1 MVRDRG
7 SFFWRARRGAI
18 LARVLW
24 INRTV
29 FLGGLALL
37 LGIVSLAAAPGRAAA
52 DWQVKRAGDDALIAQ
67 AARTFAGKPDDQ
79 ALALRL
85 VRLSGKRRL
94 PSLLK
99 EFRQRAEASPPRYAA
114 ALAYAQLLLVSGN
127 PAEAAESFQ
136 RAAGLRP
143 QLGAP
148 VVGRAQ
154 ALRASARREEAVTA
168 YQQALAL
175 EKRPR
180 ERQRLLAALIGLLT
194 DPGDLEREIAA
205 RRELLSLDNKDETAG
220 LLADAL
226 ERAGQPDKAAEVL
239 AQRLR
244 SGGTEPLQLA
254 IRVAMLREAA
264 GAEKTAAQMLSA
276 LLRKL
281 PPSAADRRR
290 ELWKRAVDVARRRNQ
305 LPELSRELERD
316 AGAVEWDVLS
326 QVRDEL
332 GDLEGALTAARRA
345 AGRMPADVELGRR
358 IVTLLERLGREDDV
372 TAEYEALARMDPH
385 QPRFVI
391 ELCERQFRRSK
402 KADAERQ
409 FDRALTRF
417 ARNAGA
423 LVRLAE
429 LASRWGQ
436 EQRAIAAWERLHR
449 LSPRDEMAI
458 LGLGEA
464 YFQRGK
470 KETAVKTWQALRK
483 TATSKADGHGRLA
496 DVLMEHDL
504 LPEATAEAD
513 LAETLAPKQPRH
525 HRTMAQILERQRK
538 SDAAIKEWQTV
549 LEMSKGAG
557 QAGERQEAR
566 SRILALVSREGR
578 GRLDEWVRR
587 LEGQLRQRPDDREA
601 AMFLAEAQVRN
612 GNVSGAIATLRGVVE
627 RDKAGTSSDGDA
639 ILALVRLLRQ
649 ARDLEGAVR
658 WLEELGRRV
667 PARAREAHI
676 QIADIELGR
685 YDDRQ
690 ALAHAERAAD
700 LAPADGQALVRIAEV
715 EERAGEGKRAL
726 TTYRK
731 AFARDGNPTAAF
743 ALARLL
749 QRQGAA
755 REAADVLRSLL
766 RNSSDE
772 EVINDAARRAMELEE
787 YLGTLGDL
795 ERLIGGLNFSADK
808 GAAYRH
814 AFVDV
819 LRRLVPALYRT
830 ADTPSAVAERTRLG
844 QHGLRPLLEL
854 LAANERDPDR
864 GLIELGGL
872 LGNPDAAPVL
882 ARFAQLPAP
891 APLEPGA
898 VPGLRRLATPQVSES
913 LIAAVI
919 ALGRLRDE
927 RARPAL
933 EQLLPAVD
941 GGLRTAAVWALGRI
955 ANPDSAPLLTKALE
969 DPRSEVAAVAC
980 LGLARLRD
988 PRFTP
993 LLAGIATDVARAPR
1007 LRRAAVLALGL
1018 AGDSGSVPALLALL
1032 DAGDRELGRAAAA
1045 ALGAIADPQVVF
1057 PLLTHILVQRPSQA
1071 DRGLLAL
1078 EALDR
1083 QLAAPAVDDEA
1094 KSIDGNRLDVDLMLG
1109 AVFPAVT
1116 MRPDRAP
1123 LWIERVRGVQQILG
1137 DALGLSRETKRHVLS
1152 LLNSR
1157 DDGIGLGPLCAEGS
1171 HEISQATSQALG
1183 AIADGVRERVAA
1195 LLDDAD
1201 PEIEGLALRLL
1212 AKLGDSR
1219 VTPARIAALAARTGP
1234 HPGGPPGGPATT
1246 AAAAA
1251 SAASAQVRA
1260 RAQSAGP
1267 IVQAIIPL
1275 LADPAWERR
1284 VAAVEVLRAVGAP
1297 GRPPLESAL
1306 GDPNLVVRAAASS
1319 ALGRPE
1325 PPTHPGP

>member
-1 MVRDRG
+1 MLR
-7 SFFWRARRGAI
+7 
-18 LARVLW
+18 

-37 LGIVSLAAAPGRAAA
+37 LGVVNLAVAPGRAAA
-52 DWQVKRAGDDALIAQ
+52 EWQVKRAGDDALYAQ
-67 AARTFAGKPDDQ
+67 AARTLAEQPDDQ
-79 ALALRL
+79 TLAVQL
-85 VRLSGKRRL
+85 VRLSGKDRL

-99 EFRQRAEASPPRYAA
+99 EFRQRAEASLPRYAA
-114 ALAYAQLLLVSGN
+114 VEAYAQLLLASGN
-127 PAEAAESFQ
+127 AAEAAVVFQ
-136 RAAGLRP
+136 RAAGLQP
-143 QLGAP
+143 QLAAP
-148 VVGRAQ
+148 VVGRAH
-154 ALRASARREEAVTA
+154 ALRASGRREEAAVA

-180 ERQRLLAALIGLLT
+180 ERQRLLAALIGQLT
-194 DPGDLEREIAA
+194 DPGDIERELAA
-205 RRELLSLDNKDETAG
+205 RRELLLLDNKDETAER
-220 LLADAL
+220 LADAL
-226 ERAGQPDKAAEVL
+226 ERAGRPDQAAEVL

-254 IRVAMLREAA
+254 LRVAMLREAA
-264 GAEKTAAQMLSA
+264 GADKTAAQMLTA
-276 LLRKL
+276 LLRKV
-281 PPSAADRRR
+281 PPSAVDRRR

-305 LPELSRELERD
+305 LQELSRELERD
-316 AGAVEWDVLS
+316 AGTVEWDVLS

-332 GDLEGALTAARRA
+332 GDLDGALGAARRA
-345 AGRMPADVELGRR
+345 VARMPADVELRRR

-372 TAEYEALARMDPH
+372 TAEYEELARMDPH
-385 QPRFVI
+385 QPRFAI
-391 ELCERQFRRSK
+391 ELCERQFRRNK
-402 KADAERQ
+402 KLEAERQ
-409 FDRALTRF
+409 FDRALARF
-417 ARNAGA
+417 ARNASA

-436 EQRAIAAWERLHR
+436 EQRAIAAWERLRR

-470 KETAVKTWQALRK
+470 KETAVRTWQALRK
-483 TATSKADGHGRLA
+483 TVASRADGHGRLA
-496 DVLMEHDL
+496 EVLMEHDL

-513 LAETLAPKQPRH
+513 VAQTLAPKQPRH

-549 LEMSKGAG
+549 LEMSKGAA

-578 GRLDEWVRR
+578 ARLDEWVRR

-601 AMFLAEAQVRN
+601 AMFLADAQLRN
-612 GNVSGAIATLRGVVE
+612 GNVSGAIATLRGVVD

-649 ARDLEGAVR
+649 SRQLDDAVR
-658 WLEELGRRV
+658 WLEELARRV

-685 YDDRQ
+685 YDDQR
-690 ALAHAERAAD
+690 ALAHAERASS

-726 TTYRK
+726 ATYRR

-749 QRQGAA
+749 ERQGAA
-755 REAADVLRSLL
+755 REASDVLRTLL
-766 RNSSDE
+766 RSSTDE

-795 ERLIGGLNFSADK
+795 ERLIGSLNFSADK

-819 LRRLVPALYRT
+819 LRRLVPTLYRT
-830 ADTPSAVAERTRLG
+830 PDSPSTVAERARLA

-864 GLIELGGL
+864 GLIELGGF

-882 ARFAQLPAP
+882 ARFAQLPTP
-891 APLEPGA
+891 APLEAGA
-898 VPGLRRLATPQVSES
+898 VPGLRRLATPAVSES

-933 EQLLPAVD
+933 EQLIPAAD
-941 GGLRTAAVWALGRI
+941 GGLRAAAVWALGRI

-969 DPRSEVAAVAC
+969 DPRSDVAAVAC
-980 LGLARLRD
+980 LGLGRLRD

-993 LLAGIATDVARAPR
+993 TLAGIATDIARAPR
-1007 LRRAAVLALGL
+1007 LRRAAIIALGVS
-1018 AGDSGSVPALLALL
+1018 GDRGATPALLALL
-1032 DAGDRELGRAAAA
+1032 DAGDHELGRAAAA
-1045 ALGAIADPQVVF
+1045 ALGAIADPQMVF
-1057 PLLTHILVQRPSQA
+1057 PLLTSVLVQRPSQT

-1078 EALDR
+1078 DALDHL
-1083 QLAAPAVDDEA
+1083 LAASAIDDEA

-1109 AVFPAVT
+1109 AFFPGVT
-1116 MRPDRAP
+1116 ARPDRSA
-1123 LWIERVRGVQQILG
+1123 LWIERVRGVEQILG
-1137 DALGLSRETKRHVLS
+1137 DALGLSRGTRRHVLS

-1157 DDGIGLGPLCAEGS
+1157 DDGLGLGPLCADGNG
-1171 HEISQATSQALG
+1171 EISPATSHALRT
-1183 AIADGVRERVAA
+1183 IAESVRGRVAA

-1201 PEIEGLALRLL
+1201 PEIQGLALRLL
-1212 AKLGDSR
+1212 AKLGDPR
-1219 VTPARIAALAARTGP
+1219 VTPARIAALAALAGQ
-1234 HPGGPPGGPATT
+1234 HPGPVT

-1251 SAASAQVRA
+1251 SAAAVQVRA
-1260 RAQSAGP
+1260 RAQAAGP
-1267 IVQAIIPL
+1267 IVQAVVPL
-1275 LADPAWERR
+1275 FTDPAWQRR
-1284 VAAVEVLRAVGAP
+1284 LAAVEVLRAVGAP
-1297 GRPPLESAL
+1297 GRPPLETAL
-1306 GDPNLVVRAAASS
+1306 GDPNVVVRAAAAA

-1325 PPTHPGP
+1325 PLTHTGP